1 MTGERSVEK
10 LRRDHPI
17 ENFDCG
23 KEDLNSF
30 LLKHALQSQSAGAST
45 TYLALVNKEVVGYYS
60 LAVGQIEY
68 ADAPERLKKGLAK
81 HPVPVMLLARL
92 AVASAWQR
100 IGVGK
105 GLLKDAVE
113 RTLQAADIVGIR
125 GIAVHARDEEARK
138 YYEQFD
144 FAPSL
149 SDPMH
154 LIALLKDIRV
164 RL

>member
-1 MTGERSVEK
+1 
-10 LRRDHPI
+10 
-17 ENFDCG
+17 
-23 KEDLNSF
+23 
-30 LLKHALQSQSAGAST
+30 
-45 TYLALVNKEVVGYYS
+45 
-60 LAVGQIEY
+60 
-68 ADAPERLKKGLAK
+68 
-81 HPVPVMLLARL
+81 MLLARL

-100 IGVGK
+100 IDVGK
-105 GLLKDAVE
+105 GLLKDAIE

-154 LIALLKDIRV
+154 LIALLKDIRGSTLV
-164 RL
+164 LGRCGHPGTPERPCWVTSPT

>member
-17 ENFDCG
+17 GNFDCG

-30 LLKHALQSQSAGAST
+30 LLKHALQSQSPGAST

-68 ADAPERLKKGLAK
+68 ADAPERLRKGLAK

-105 GLLKDAVE
+105 GLLKDAIE

-125 GIAVHARDEEARK
+125 GIAVHARDDEARK

-154 LIALLKDIRV
+154 LIALLKDIWI